1 MTKIYLKR
9 FLLSSLI
16 ILSGIFASAQ
26 QVPNPSFEDWSGE
39 KYDGE
44 IQPKDWYASNV
55 TQLSFKFNLAHREAG
70 HTGNYSMM
78 VQDTEVGAMGIT
90 EVSPGYFSLGKPWT
104 HLPSITEINKA
115 TAGTSGGINFKYRP
129 DTMSV
134 WIKRTGPATDAE
146 DFYLL
151 YYAWS
156 GTAKGSKYKGKDGN
170 CTSISQTNEESDI
183 RLALD
188 ANECG
193 TDQKANQIAEGMWR
207 EKKEYGA
214 WTNIRVPIYYFSN
227 DVPTMMNI
235 IFSASNYPN
244 YRANDGLYKGNA
256 LYIDDVELIYSAKI
270 QKLYV
275 GGKEWKGFDPNTQ
288 EEQTYS
294 LGRSATNIPE
304 IKAVRGAGS
313 ITNAKGETASFAG
326 RELSGS
332 EITITNGE
340 IDGTP
345 TVITVKSE
353 DGKSTTTYKIKFV
366 REAST
371 NAKLAS
377 IYVNGNAIS
386 NFKPDLGTYTHQLPY
401 GTTAIPEVTVE
412 KQEDEQTVEIT
423 QATSLT
429 GTATIKVT
437 AADKKATKTYT
448 ITFSVA
454 KLSDNTLKDIKV
466 NGVSILGFTPSQ
478 TIYRV
483 SLPTTTTTIPEV
495 EAVSAYPAGEQT
507 ITHTKPAS
515 AANLDGSQHVISVTT
530 PGNPTPKTYKLNY
543 KLEASNYSLLNNL
556 QLGENLITNFNP
568 NLLTYYVNFPIG
580 TTEIPA
586 VTYEKGEAT
595 QTVTID
601 TSGLNGTDG
610 VIKVIVVAGN
620 GVEQSEYKI
629 VVTTAK
635 SNISTLDMIYLDG
648 TPLAGFS
655 SDITSYSHILPVGT
669 TVLPTITYDQGDEYQ
684 SVKVNVG
691 SLNGTTRIV
700 VTAENGS
707 STIYQ
712 ITFSVAKATNASL
725 KMIYVDGK
733 PLSGFDPNILD
744 YTYVLPQ
751 GTTRMP
757 VITYDKADEYQQI
770 STRDGGINGDYKI
783 TVRPQSGTAQTYTIH
798 FSVATSS
805 NADLAMIYLN
815 GDSLAGFHHDTLNY
829 VDTLPMG
836 VLTIPT
842 VTFDKGEEVQKIL
855 NICNNNVQTIK
866 VTAESGATKTYTI
879 TFIIQRSNSAFLNMI
894 YLDGDSL
901 VGFDKNTFDYTVSL
915 EGTTCPIISVDK
927 EEGQQVT
934 ITAPYSTGQAKIT
947 VIPEE
952 GAPNTYTINFVD
964 VANNSALLKNIYVD
978 GVAIA
983 GFTPEV
989 FVYDSITCSSIHS
1002 VITYQAESTQ
1012 TVTEFRNKNI
1022 VTLYVVSG
1030 EDKAQYEV
1038 ILYPLTNSDCTLRNI
1053 TLEGITITGFTPTTY
1068 QYTLPIP
1075 AGTTAPNIGFEKQYA
1090 EQVVYAGMLNAHT
1103 YSLLVAAQSGD
1114 TARYTLHL
1122 DEQLSSDANLINLQ
1136 LQGMTLTFDPDT
1148 YTYTVSLP
1156 EGYDLPNIIVESK
1169 PGQDVAM
1176 HSVSDTEQQVIVTAP
1191 NGNTNTYTIIYDR
1204 NKSTNA
1210 WLTDILINGVSL
1222 EGFDASFFHYT
1233 DTLAWRT
1240 KVVPCVQPIG
1250 AHPDQV
1256 ITTYHSAV
1264 DGTTKIEV
1272 IAPDGVTKQEYTI
1285 HFPVIKSS
1293 KTELASIILDHETLT
1308 IDYQPNTT
1316 DYYIAIPYGETEVP
1330 LVIYEALEPEQTI
1343 QYISRP
1349 LGQTTEII
1357 VTAENGDKATY
1368 KLHFTPT
1375 YASAANQL
1383 DSLHILI
1390 DDSVVYA
1397 QLDVKQTT
1405 HTVALPYGTRT
1416 MNVDFK
1422 KLFAEQTVWV
1432 QPGGIQSPTVITV
1445 KSNRPEE
1452 ADVVYTITPQVAAQ
1466 DPATLTDIQVN
1477 GTTIEGFDPNRFS
1490 YIVNV
1495 TNAPVIAYTAAP
1507 GAQVNILMQTTKHWQ
1522 AQVTHNGRTNIYN
1535 VWYYYEN
1542 DQVPNTEFTE
1552 WTKCATFTSAD
1563 KPAGWNTIAD
1573 VLGTHTGFFSFDP
1586 DGMVN
1591 KSGNDAVCLETPYST
1606 PGGGNIPGFITLG
1619 NVTAKWGVAGS
1630 SSFGISGGISFHN
1643 TPDQVAMRYYNK
1655 KVKNHSLIQYSLTGT
1670 HGVKTLEWKDSE
1682 TRSDYKEVTF
1692 DLSEANQTAG
1702 DPTLLNITICS
1713 FNSIAGTTNTALNT
1727 LAEMYVDY
1735 LRFSYNSTLTS
1746 IKVNDSV
1753 AVKDGNAFSYTL
1765 PDSENTLIPT
1775 LTFIGE
1781 VADQAQLV
1789 VWSEETKAD
1798 GFSVRNA
1805 TITNYAEDGTS
1816 TEYTL
1821 ELKRPLD
1828 TKNTLSDLRLNG
1840 ATISSFAPAK
1850 TDYTVHLAST
1860 VKHLPDLQ
1868 PVAASSLQTITTS
1881 YADSTIT
1888 IVVTPES
1895 GAATTYTVQFVTELS
1910 NDVELTNITANGIVF
1925 DPAITDYTIVADKL
1939 PEITFV
1945 KKMDGQTVNLNN
1957 GVLHVTAENGATG
1970 TYTIHLDK
1978 PVVTT
1983 TAQLADIEVNSVS
1996 LQGFSSDTYNYQVEL
2011 PERVAFK
2018 RAYDSDS
2025 VVFVQTA
2032 NYMEWQVYGDEQ
2044 HTYRIAPSTSLSD
2057 NTFLKAIYID
2067 STLYSDFNEQIY
2079 NYVYRTDNPVHIHA
2093 VANEMASKLDVTSTV
2108 QGDTT
2113 IYTYVV
2119 TAEDGTVGKPYTLA
2133 IVPDLS
2139 DMKYLQAILLDGKPL
2154 AGFRADS
2161 LTYNIV
2167 IPTGAYKAVE
2177 PTMPSIQYVLG
2188 APRQQAT
2195 IEHGGLGAA
2204 TNIVV
2209 TSEDGAQQTVYQLQF
2224 DAEPSHCAS
2233 LTGIAINGVPIEHF
2247 DSHRRYYSVKTNDD
2261 NVTLTWSSNDNFQT
2275 VTTTQDQYSQTIH
2288 VTAQDGTTTAD
2299 YVVEIYQEMVSS
2311 DVTLSNILLD
2321 GMAFNAFHTTI
2332 NPDLDF
2338 SPMQQRYTIYLPAGS
2353 FIPQVNALLNS
2364 EGQTVDIIINGQ
2376 NVEIHVTAPDKV
2388 STNIYI
2394 LRFVVPKSSNALL
2407 DMIYLESDSLP
2418 GFAPTQFNYFIDLP
2432 IGQDTMPKISV
2443 IPQESTQTILDSI
2456 TAPLQHTIFVTA
2468 EDGTV
2473 QQYLLAF
2480 QRTYSDADTLIAIY
2494 EDGMIIDQFQ
2504 PDSFYYAYTLP
2515 IGTEYF
2521 PTLSWL
2527 EADMWQTVTPSLI
2540 LDSPTKQITQLEVV
2554 AGSGKKNVYTV
2565 SYEILLSS
2573 VDTLQTI
2580 YHGADTL
2587 EGFMPNTNEYHIYL
2601 APGDSLAPNVTW
2613 VEGDSYQLV
2622 TPTTVPHT
2630 INGQQIGWK
2639 TTLQVLAQDGHTRTY
2654 TIYFLFSKVLS
2665 TNTDLMNIYL
2675 NGEPMAEFDP
2685 AIHTYRVQVP
2695 YGQTKPSVLAT
2706 PAEPTQQISI
2716 THGDTTI
2723 IDVIAEDLLY
2733 TDTYTIIFVYQQ
2745 SSYALLTGIYQD
2757 GTLIDGF
2764 RPDSMEYRVTLPY
2777 GTTTLP
2783 TFTYE
2788 AGIAGQVIN
2797 VDTITSVNENGQTVT
2812 CYSFIVI
2819 APDEETSMQYDVFVT
2834 VALNNDCSLQSILIN
2849 GEALQG
2855 FHSDTLDYQI
2865 TYPVGSDSTVLITE
2879 QAIQAIAN
2887 DVNANVLITSD
2898 GYNFTIIVTAEDGT
2912 TSRIYTITQTILLS
2926 QNNRLMAINIDG
2938 TLIRDF
2944 DPDVL
2949 QYTYFIVDAQPT
2961 IEAIPEDSSTT
2972 VDYSMYMANEPF
2984 YIYATAEDGSERV
2997 YTIFF
3002 VTSTV
3007 DAARTPSAHDVLI
3020 KHIGGMDFAAATLR
3034 KNVSIG
3040 VYDLEGHLIFHSKI
3054 GETNQNDAVIGTNAD
3069 GTDRLLDV
3077 YNHTTQFTL
3086 PEKDQIF
3093 FYVFFENDKRRIASG
3108 KLMVH

>member
-1 MTKIYLKR
+1 MVKFYAKQIL
-9 FLLSSLI
+9 FSILILLGSTST
-16 ILSGIFASAQ
+16 FAQ
-26 QVPNPSFEDWSGE
+26 QVPNPSFEDWSGP
-39 KYDGE
+39 KFDGN
-44 IQPKDWYASNV
+44 IQPKDWYGSNI
-55 TQLSFKFNLAHREAG
+55 TQVGFNFNLTHQEAG
-70 HTGNYSMM
+70 HTGSYSMM
-78 VQDTEVGAMGIT
+78 VKDTKVGAMGIT
-90 EVSPGYFSLGKPWT
+90 EVSPGYFSLGKPWSWIDGIDT
-104 HLPSITEINKA
+104 KTA

-134 WIKRTGPATDAE
+134 WIKRTGANVDKE

-156 GTAKGSKYKGKDGN
+156 GTSKGSKYKAKSGN
-170 CTSISQTNEESDI
+170 CSSPGTQTNEESDI

-207 EKKEYGA
+207 EKKEYGQ
-214 WTNIRVPIYYFSN
+214 WTNIRVPIYYFNN

-244 YRANDGLYKGNA
+244 YRANTGLYDGNA
-256 LYIDDVELIYSAKI
+256 LYVDDVELIYSSKI
-270 QKLYV
+270 DKLYI
-275 GGKEWKGFDPNTQ
+275 GGKEWKAFDPNSL
-288 EEQTYS
+288 EEQNYS
-294 LGRSATNIPE
+294 LGRTATSIPS
-304 IKAVRGAGS
+304 ITAVRGVGS
-313 ITNAKGETASFAG
+313 ITNARGETVSFSG

-332 EITITNGE
+332 EISITNGE
-340 IDGTP
+340 IDGAP

-353 DGKSTTTYKIKFV
+353 DGKKTTTYKIKFV

-423 QATSLT
+423 QASSLT
-429 GTATIKVT
+429 GTATIQVT
-437 AADKKATKTYT
+437 AADKKSTKTYT
-448 ITFSVA
+448 VTFSVA

-466 NGVSILGFTPSQ
+466 NGVSIPGFTPSQ

-507 ITHTKPAS
+507 ITHTAPAS

-543 KLEASNYSLLNNL
+543 KLEASDYSLLNNL
-556 QLGENLITNFNP
+556 QIGDGLITNFDP
-568 NLLTYYVNFPIG
+568 QTFTYYINFPIG

-586 VTYEKGEAT
+586 ITYEKGEAS
-595 QTVTID
+595 QTVSINTD
-601 TSGLNGTDG
+601 GLSGTDG

-620 GVEQSEYKI
+620 GVDQSEYKI

-635 SNISTLDMIYLDG
+635 SSISTLDMIYLDG
-648 TPLAGFS
+648 TPLAGFAS
-655 SDITSYSHILPVGT
+655 NITSYSHTLPVGT

-684 SVKVNVG
+684 SVKVNAGDVN
-691 SLNGTTRIV
+691 SITRII
-700 VTAENGS
+700 VTAEDGS

-712 ITFSVAKATNASL
+712 ISFSVAKATNASL
-725 KMIYVDGK
+725 KMIYLDGT
-733 PLSGFDPNILD
+733 PLAGFDPNVL
-744 YTYVLPQ
+744 YYNCPLPQ
-751 GTTRMP
+751 GTTELP
-757 VITYDKADEYQQI
+757 IVTYDPGDEYQKI
-770 STRDGGINGDYKI
+770 TTRDEGLNGEYKI
-783 TVRPQSGTAQTYTIH
+783 TVRPQSGPSQVYILH
-798 FSVATSS
+798 FSVITSD
-805 NADLAMIYLN
+805 NADLKMIYLN
-815 GDSLAGFHHDTLNY
+815 GDSLEGFHADTLNY
-829 VDTLPMG
+829 IDTLPMG

-842 VTFDKGEEVQKIL
+842 VTFDKGEVAQKVLSIS
-855 NICNNNVQTIK
+855 NKNTQTIK
-866 VTAESGATKTYTI
+866 VTAESGKSKTYTI
-879 TFIIQRSNSAFLNMI
+879 TFVIQRSNSAFLNMI

-901 VGFDKNTFDYTVSL
+901 VGFDKNIFDYTVSL
-915 EGTTCPIISVDK
+915 EGATCPLISVDK

-947 VIPEE
+947 VTPET
-952 GAPNTYTINFVD
+952 GDPNIYTINFVD

-989 FVYDSITCSSIHS
+989 FVYDSITCSSINAL
-1002 VITYQAESTQ
+1002 ITYQADSTQ

-1022 VTLYVVSG
+1022 VTLYVESG
-1030 EDKAQYEV
+1030 KDRAQYEI
-1038 ILYPLTNSDCTLRNI
+1038 ILYPQENSDCTLRDI
-1053 TLEGITITGFTPTTY
+1053 TLEGVTITGFTPSTY
-1068 QYTLPIP
+1068 TYTIAVP

-1122 DEQLSSDANLINLQ
+1122 DEQLSDDANLINLQ
-1136 LQGMTLTFDPDT
+1136 LQGMSLSFDPNT

-1191 NGNTNTYTIIYDR
+1191 SGKTNTYTILYDR

-1210 WLTDILINGVSL
+1210 WLTDILVNGVSL
-1222 EGFDASFFHYT
+1222 EGFDATVFSYT

-1240 KVVPCVQPIG
+1240 KIVPCVQPIG
-1250 AHPDQV
+1250 SHKDQV

-1264 DGTTKIEV
+1264 DGITKIEV

-1432 QPGGIQSPTVITV
+1432 QPGGVQSPTVITV

-1490 YIVNV
+1490 YILNV
-1495 TNAPVIAYTAAP
+1495 TSKPSINCYALP
-1507 GAQVNILMQTTKHWQ
+1507 GVVLEEIEDTDKHWQ
-1522 AQVTHNGRTNIYN
+1522 MKVTAQGRTNTYDI
-1535 VWYYYEN
+1535 WYYYPEDVIPNN
-1542 DQVPNTEFTE
+1542 DFTQ
-1552 WTKCATFTSAD
+1552 WTTTKTSKTD
-1563 KPAGWNTIAD
+1563 KPTSWNVPGDI
-1573 VLGTHTGFFSFDP
+1573 LGTY
-1586 DGMVN
+1586 
-1591 KSGNDAVCLETPYST
+1591 L
-1606 PGGGNIPGFITLG
+1606 L
-1619 NVTAKWGVAGS
+1619 TAK
-1630 SSFGISGGISFHN
+1630 
-1643 TPDQVAMRYYNK
+1643 
-1655 KVKNHSLIQYSLTGT
+1655 
-1670 HGVKTLEWKDSE
+1670 
-1682 TRSDYKEVTF
+1682 
-1692 DLSEANQTAG
+1692 
-1702 DPTLLNITICS
+1702 
-1713 FNSIAGTTNTALNT
+1713 AGTTVNKENETAVHLQTTYWAALVGPVPAVMNLGKMDASFAVAGGT
-1727 LAEMYVDY
+1727 RVTPSGFIKHYNSPDNASIRYRYKDKAGNGALFRFKFFDNNGNEYSFDHIDTQESSEFKVVNLPLSTQDKNITGLDIIIDATGQYPTASSDANLYVDY
-1735 LRFSYNSTLTS
+1735 VRFSYNSTLTGL
-1746 IKVNDSV
+1746 KVNDSI
-1753 AVKDGNAFSYTL
+1753 ATMDGNAFSYTL
-1765 PDSENTLIPT
+1765 PDSENTLLPT
-1775 LTFIGE
+1775 LTFTGE

-1798 GFSVRNA
+1798 GFGVRNA

-1821 ELKRPLD
+1821 EFKRPLD

-1840 ATISSFAPAK
+1840 TTISSFAPAK

-1888 IVVTPES
+1888 IIVTPES

-1983 TAQLADIEVNSVS
+1983 TAQLADIEVNGVS
-1996 LQGFSSDTYNYQVEL
+1996 LQGFSSNTYNYQLEL

-2057 NTFLKAIYID
+2057 NTFLEAIYID

-2079 NYVYRTDNPVHIHA
+2079 DYIYRTDKPIHIHA

-2119 TAEDGTVGKPYTLA
+2119 TAEDGTVGNPYTLA

-2195 IEHGGLGAA
+2195 IEHGGLGSS

-2209 TSEDGAQQTVYQLQF
+2209 ISEDGAHQAVYQLQF

-2233 LTGIAINGVPIEHF
+2233 LSGIAVNGSPIEHF
-2247 DSHRRYYSVKTNDD
+2247 DSHRRYYSVKTADD

-2299 YVVEIYQEMVSS
+2299 YIVEIYQELVSS

-2332 NPDLDF
+2332 NPDLDY

-2353 FIPQVNALLNS
+2353 TLPQISALLNS
-2364 EGQTVDIIINGQ
+2364 EGQMVDIVTNGQ
-2376 NVEIHVTAPDKV
+2376 TIEIHVTAPDKI
-2388 STNIYI
+2388 STNVYI
-2394 LRFVVPKSSNALL
+2394 LRFVVPKSSNAFLE
-2407 DMIYLESDSLP
+2407 MIYLESDSLP
-2418 GFAPTQFNYFIDLP
+2418 GFDPTHFNYFIDLP
-2432 IGQDTMPKISV
+2432 IGQDTMPKISA
-2443 IPQESTQTILDSI
+2443 IPQESTQIILDSI
-2456 TAPLQHTIFVTA
+2456 TGMLQHTIFVTA
-2468 EDGTV
+2468 EDGTT

-2480 QRTYSDADTLIAIY
+2480 QRTYSEADTLLAIY
-2494 EDGMIIDQFQ
+2494 GDDVLIDQFR

-2515 IGTEYF
+2515 IGTDYF

-2527 EADMWQTVTPSLI
+2527 EADSWQTVTQNLI
-2540 LDSPTKQITQLEVV
+2540 LDTPTKQITQLEVV
-2554 AGSGKKNVYTV
+2554 AGSGKKNIYTI
-2565 SYEILLSS
+2565 SYEILLSA
-2573 VDTLQTI
+2573 VDTLQEI
-2580 YHGADTL
+2580 YMGATLL
-2587 EGFMPNTNEYHIYL
+2587 EGFDPNAFEYYIYL
-2601 APGDSLAPNVTW
+2601 NPGDSVAPSVSW
-2613 VEGDSYQLV
+2613 LEGDKYQIV
-2622 TPTTVPHT
+2622 TPTTIPYT
-2630 INGQQIGWK
+2630 INGEQIGWK
-2639 TTLQVLAQDGHTRTY
+2639 TTLQVQAQDGHIQTY
-2654 TIYFLFSKVLS
+2654 NIYFLFSKVLS
-2665 TNTDLMNIYL
+2665 TNTDLLDVYL
-2675 NGEPMAEFDP
+2675 NGEPMEEFDP
-2685 AIHTYRVQVP
+2685 AIHTYRITVS
-2695 YGQTKPSVLAT
+2695 YGDKKPSVMASA
-2706 PAEPTQQISI
+2706 AEPTQLI
-2716 THGDTTI
+2716 TIEHGDTTTI
-2723 IDVIAEDLLY
+2723 TVTAEDTTF
-2733 TDTYTIIFVYQQ
+2733 TDTYTLIFTYQQ
-2745 SSYALLTGIYQD
+2745 SPYAYLDGIYQD
-2757 GTLIDGF
+2757 DVLIDGY
-2764 RPDSMEYRVTLPY
+2764 RADSTEYHITLPY
-2777 GTTTLP
+2777 GTIDLP
-2783 TFTYE
+2783 TFSYKT
-2788 AGIAGQVIN
+2788 GIDGQVVE
-2797 VDTITSVNENGQTVT
+2797 VDTIITTNNDGQTIT
-2812 CYSFIVI
+2812 CYSFIVL
-2819 APDEETSMQYDVFVT
+2819 APDEETSVQYDVYVT
-2834 VALNNDCSLQSILIN
+2834 VALNDDCSLQTLQIN
-2849 GEALQG
+2849 GVEIEG
-2855 FHSDTLDYQI
+2855 FHTDSTTYHI
-2865 TYPVGSDSTVLITE
+2865 TYPVGSDSTILVTQEAIT
-2879 QAIQAIAN
+2879 AIAN
-2887 DVNANVLITSD
+2887 DPLATVSVSSD
-2898 GYNFTIIVTAEDGT
+2898 GYDFTIIVTAQDGT
-2912 TSRIYTITQTILLS
+2912 TRIYTITQTILLS
-2926 QNNRLMAINIDG
+2926 SNTRLMAIYIDEV
-2938 TLIRDF
+2938 LIRDF
-2944 DPDVL
+2944 DPEVL
-2949 QYTYFIVDAQPT
+2949 EYTYYVNDIQPMV
-2961 IEAIPEDSSTT
+2961 EAIPEDSTTT
-2972 VDYSMYMANEPF
+2972 VDYSMYSADEPF
-2984 YIYATAEDGSERV
+2984 YIYVTAEDGSEQV
-2997 YTIFF
+2997 YTIYFIASTIQ
-3002 VTSTV
+3002 TS
-3007 DAARTPSAHDVLI
+3007 ATPSANDVLV
-3020 KHIGGMDFAAATLR
+3020 KYLGDMTFGAATLR
-3034 KNVSIG
+3034 KNVSIA
-3040 VYDLEGHLIFHSKI
+3040 VYTTEGQQLFLNKLE
-3054 GETNQNDAVIGTNAD
+3054 ETSQNDAIIGTNAD
-3069 GTDRLLDV
+3069 GQECLMDV
-3077 YNHTTQFTL
+3077 YTTSTQFTL
-3086 PEKDQIF
+3086 PETNQMF
-3093 FYVFFENDKRRIASG
+3093 FYVFLENGEKRIASG